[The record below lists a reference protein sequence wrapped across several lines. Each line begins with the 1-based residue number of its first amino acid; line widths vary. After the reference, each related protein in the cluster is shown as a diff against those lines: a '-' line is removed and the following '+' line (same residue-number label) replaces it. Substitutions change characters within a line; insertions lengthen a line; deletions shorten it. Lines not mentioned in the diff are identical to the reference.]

1 MSAGNSERPKGP
13 VLASDGRFIVGRR
26 GLIEDVD
33 AAGCTLLG
41 YARDDVVG
49 LHGSELVP
57 FDARPA
63 TATSLDRMRLG
74 EIARCEGR
82 LTHKDGTV
90 FGVDVTAQPLPDG
103 RLTLSLRRLSIV

>member
-1 MSAGNSERPKGP
+1 MSADNSQRPKRP
-13 VLASDGRFIVGRR
+13 LLPSDGRFIIGRL
-26 GLIEDVD
+26 GVIEDVD
-33 AAGCTLLG
+33 AAGCALFG

-63 TATSLDRMRLG
+63 TAASLDRMRLG
-74 EIARCEGR
+74 EIVRGEAR

-90 FGVDVTAQPLPDG
+90 FAVDVTGHPLPDG
-103 RLTLSLRRLSIV
+103 RLALSLRKRSPA